1 MSSERGRNGYIKRR
15 GKVRKK
21 GCGYIK
27 GIKRVSV
34 ERGGRDISREEEG
47 CQGEKRGKEYNKERC
62 AVSRQE
68 GKSQGKSIG
77 LYEGQSV

>member
-1 MSSERGRNGYIKRR
+1 MKEEEGIYQEKRR
-15 GKVRKK
+15 G
-21 GCGYIK
+21 IK
-27 GIKRVSV
+27 GKKRW
-34 ERGGRDISREEEG
+34 
-47 CQGEKRGKEYNKERC
+47 KEYNKERC